1 MTKILEISL
10 NAVSG
15 NVFFLDPL
23 KTWSLTPWRVF
34 TKNSIKSKT
43 VTIKHSVETQCNS
56 LTNFLTNLLLI
67 NLGLKQ
73 LQIKARLRS
82 KRIVPIYQALLS

>member
-10 NAVSG
+10 NAISG

-23 KTWSLTPWRVF
+23 KSWSPTPWRLF

-43 VTIKHSVETQCNS
+43 VAIKHGVGTQYNS
-56 LTNFLTNLLLI
+56 LTNF
-67 NLGLKQ
+67 
-73 LQIKARLRS
+73 
-82 KRIVPIYQALLS
+82 